1 MFFLSLIILFKNYS
15 QYLSR
20 DSIKVF
26 EANSLKKFLKIGVPS
41 GLKGSMYWLGFVL
54 ITSIINSFGTE
65 TMAAF
70 SIASKID
77 SFVQTPMI
85 SLSNALSTYV
95 GQNVGAKKPQR
106 IKQGV
111 RVSVL
116 IGILFSFIMTLCV
129 FVFAKNL
136 MGIFTDNVEV
146 IEIGAKY
153 LKIVSALYL
162 VYALQEVPQG
172 VAVGCG
178 DTLWLLLS
186 TICAMWVV
194 RLPLAYTLSD
204 KFGLTGLWFSIPSGW
219 FVALL
224 FANSYV
230 LSGYWKKRIK

>member
-1 MFFLSLIILFKNYS
+1 MI
-15 QYLSR
+15 
-20 DSIKVF
+20 
-26 EANSLKKFLKIGVPS
+26 
-41 GLKGSMYWLGFVL
+41 
-54 ITSIINSFGTE
+54 FGTE
-65 TMAAF
+65 TVAAY

-95 GQNVGAKKPQR
+95 GQNVGAKKPDR

-111 RVSVL
+111 KISVL
-116 IGILFSFIMTLCV
+116 IGVLFSLIMTLTV
-129 FVFAKNL
+129 FIFSEKL
-136 MGIFTDNVEV
+136 MSIFTNNIEV
-146 IEIGAKY
+146 ITIGAKY

-162 VYALQEVPQG
+162 VFALQEVPQG

-194 RLPLAYTLSD
+194 RLPLAYILSD
-204 KFGLTGLWFSIPSGW
+204 KFGLNGLWFSIPSGW
-219 FVALL
+219 FIAFL

-230 LSGYWKKRIK
+230 LSGYWKKKIK